1 MVDRI
6 MAGKSQEEVALEL
19 ARIISVQEG
28 KSFDTP
34 GSGADRTYILKTY
47 RACLQAHVFEPKNLE
62 PR

>member
-1 MVDRI
+1 MADRV
-6 MAGKSQEEVALEL
+6 ASGKSQEEVALEL

-47 RACLQAHVFEPKNLE
+47 RACLQAHVFEPKSVE
-62 PR
+62 QK